1 VISDHHSS
9 SQDYVNLA
17 LLLKALPNPVVMY
30 NVEQNELFNFKVFQD
45 ALIAFQ
51 NIDIVKAFEY
61 YDLKNKERTK

>member
-1 VISDHHSS
+1 
-9 SQDYVNLA
+9 
-17 LLLKALPNPVVMY
+17 MY